1 MKNMIIFKIVVED
14 SQILLSASAFNL
26 LQYVLL
32 LEIHEIN
39 LASHRSVA
47 GKERGV

>member
-1 MKNMIIFKIVVED
+1 MKNMIIFKIVED
-14 SQILLSASAFNL
+14 RQILLSASEFNL
-26 LQYVLL
+26 LQYVL

-47 GKERGV
+47 GK